1 MLLDTKDVDGHR
13 IQFRYDAPALWNKPQ
28 WTAGGE
34 GPQLSLE
41 AATKIAMDAALRQ
54 SPKATG
60 VSWGDIKLLKKVC
73 DYPKGRVV
81 TWFWD
86 FSVSPV
92 IAPFPARTD
101 EPPTILPE
109 RDIVILLDG
118 EVVQPTSVK

>member
-1 MLLDTKDVDGHR
+1 MLLDTKDSDGHR
-13 IQFRYDAPALWNKPQ
+13 VQFRYDAHALWDKPQ

-34 GPQLSLE
+34 APPLSLE
-41 AATKIAMDAALRQ
+41 AATKIAFSAALRQ
-54 SPKATG
+54 SSKATG
-60 VSWGDIKLLKKVC
+60 VSWGDIKLLKNVC
-73 DYPKGRVV
+73 DYPGGRIV

-92 IAPFPARTD
+92 IDPHPERSNEPA
-101 EPPTILPE
+101 ILPA